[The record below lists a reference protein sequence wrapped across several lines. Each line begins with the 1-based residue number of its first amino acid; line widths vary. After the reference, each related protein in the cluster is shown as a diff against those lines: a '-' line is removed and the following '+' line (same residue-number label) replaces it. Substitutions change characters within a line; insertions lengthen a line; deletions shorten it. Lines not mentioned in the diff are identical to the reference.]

1 MSSHITPLS
10 GLRGRDKDWSDG
22 VKAFGEALIYRGLAH
37 ERRTNPADYA
47 AARGAN
53 SRVVEYLKTDMPA
66 LVADSTTNAAFVDY
80 LRNVSALD
88 AMSSYMIPSMQYG
101 AVAIKSTAW
110 TADETGEGVGKKV
123 QTATFNES
131 LISPLKVTA
140 LVACTREFLQQPIK
154 NVRGYIARAM
164 RDAVGSK
171 MNDTFFTDVS
181 ELNFGAA
188 NAASDDLAGVLSDL
202 RELVKM
208 VAYGETSKLFLYV
221 SSDQAIHLTSLAMS
235 VGNNEMTPLG
245 GVFFGMT
252 VMVSDNLPSGL
263 IFCIDPTGIAWW
275 DGGVEQAVSTQADLE
290 LEDGPAQ
297 ASAPTVASSQLSSL
311 FQTNAVGFR
320 VERSF
325 AYKVVRPNSVAA
337 LHGVAWGGADSPA

>member
-66 LVADSTTNAAFVDY
+66 LVADSTTNAAFIDY

-110 TADETGEGVGKKV
+110 TADEIGEGVGKKV

-140 LVACTREFLQQPIK
+140 IVACTREFLQQPIK

-164 RDAVGSK
+164 RDAVSSK

-181 ELNFGAA
+181 ELNFGVGTATA
-188 NAASDDLAGVLSDL
+188 DDMASVLQDL
-202 RELVKM
+202 RELTKM
-208 VAYGETSKLFLYV
+208 VAYGEGSKLFLFV
-221 SSDQAIHLTSLAMS
+221 NSDQAIMLTSLATS
-235 VGNNEMTPLG
+235 VGLDTMSPLG
-245 GVFFGMT
+245 GMFFGLE
-252 VMVSDNLPSGL
+252 VKVSDNLPSGL

-290 LEDGPAQ
+290 LEDGPAN
-297 ASAPTVASSQLSSL
+297 ASAPTVAQASLSSL

-325 AYKVVRPNSVAA
+325 AYKVVRPNAVAC
-337 LHGVAWGGADSPA
+337 LHGAAWGSADSPA